1 VLVKINAKAMSA
13 GSNLLLFNNILNKFP
28 SKYIRFAFAYGSGVF
43 DQINNAK
50 TKQTMID
57 LVFVVN
63 DSIKFHDENLKLNS
77 AHYSFLKYLG
87 PFYLNKIQNE
97 FGAACYY
104 NTLVPIQ
111 FSTDSKKEEPFLIKY
126 GVISEEAL
134 IRDLYDWDYLYMSGR
149 LQKPVKIIK
158 SEQSSSSFKT
168 SGSESNSTKQ
178 TSSMSH
184 FGVEDNSQ
192 YTMEVVNK
200 SLELALKTNL
210 KNALHTA
217 LLLMPEKFTLTEL
230 FICITALS
238 YSGDFRMVIGENKN
252 KCENIVLAQ
261 LNRFTELYKPYL
273 IKESV
278 DDYLLCNFDT
288 GLLRQRQDKNTI
300 FHHFNQL
307 PKNLIQTII
316 NLNFKTTHYYDLEE
330 YIMKLTNRIDY
341 RDIVSNAVKSIVQS
355 SSLSQ
360 SAKGLLTAG
369 FFKSLTYSS
378 RKLQKMFK

>member
-1 VLVKINAKAMSA
+1 
-13 GSNLLLFNNILNKFP
+13 
-28 SKYIRFAFAYGSGVF
+28 
-43 DQINNAK
+43 
-50 TKQTMID
+50 
-57 LVFVVN
+57 
-63 DSIKFHDENLKLNS
+63 
-77 AHYSFLKYLG
+77 
-87 PFYLNKIQNE
+87 
-97 FGAACYY
+97 
-104 NTLVPIQ
+104 
-111 FSTDSKKEEPFLIKY
+111 
-126 GVISEEAL
+126 
-134 IRDLYDWDYLYMSGR
+134 
-149 LQKPVKIIK
+149 
-158 SEQSSSSFKT
+158 
-168 SGSESNSTKQ
+168 
-178 TSSMSH
+178 
-184 FGVEDNSQ
+184 
-192 YTMEVVNK
+192 MEIVNK

-217 LLLMPEKFTLTEL
+217 LLLMPEKFTLTDL

-261 LNRFTELYKPYL
+261 LSRFTELYKPYL

-288 GLLRQRQDKNTI
+288 GHLRQRQDKNTI

-307 PKNLIQTII
+307 PKNLIQTIV

-341 RDIVSNAVKSIVQS
+341 RDIVSNAVKTIVQG